1 MLNKIKL
8 DNGLTIYLLPD
19 NNKHTTYI
27 NLIVNF
33 GGLNN
38 KIIINNKK
46 YNIKNGTAHFLE
58 HLVLESSKYGDLMK
72 FFGINGVGSNGF
84 TSIDRT
90 QFYIDC
96 VENVENNLGILLSG
110 IHEPI
115 ISDEIID
122 KIRGPILEEK
132 KRSLDNKDTSSI
144 YNASLNSILDTK
156 GFKSILGDIED
167 INNINKNDIELAF
180 NTFYRPENEIIV
192 IGGKFNKDN
201 ILNVINEVY
210 NDIKFNK
217 DNIVKPTII
226 HKNTVNKKKVIIK
239 EDISLE
245 KSIIS
250 FKVDDLDMK
259 PYDKLMLDTYLY
271 YFLKNNFSVVSMLNT
286 KLVNEDIIIGNINY
300 SCNLVEGY
308 HVIRIEANVKN
319 KKLFNN
325 IILDYFKNK
334 KFVFDEDYFNLCKR
348 NYIIDLITRS
358 DDIYRTIDPL
368 IENIISFKY
377 ENVDTI
383 DDIENISFKTYKDI
397 IMNLDFTNYSIA
409 LLEKK

>member
-96 VENVENNLGILLSG
+96 VENAENNLGILLSG

-271 YFLKNNFSVVSMLNT
+271 YFLKNNFSVVSKLNT

>member
-210 NDIKFNK
+210 NYIKFNK

>member
-271 YFLKNNFSVVSMLNT
+271 YFLKNNFSVVSKLNT

>member
-1 MLNKIKL
+1 MLDKIKL
-8 DNGLTIYLLPD
+8 DNGLTVYLLPD

-38 KIIINNKK
+38 KIFINDKK

-72 FFGINGVGSNGF
+72 FFGVNGVGSNGF

-271 YFLKNNFSVVSMLNT
+271 YFLKNNFSVVSKLNT

-334 KFVFDEDYFNLCKR
+334 KFIFDEDYFNLCKR

-358 DDIYRTIDPL
+358 DDIYRTIEPL
-368 IENIISFKY
+368 IENIVSFKY

-383 DDIENISFKTYKDI
+383 DDIENILFDTYRDI
-397 IMNLDFTNYSIA
+397 IMNLDFSNYSIA
-409 LLEKK
+409 MLEKK

>member
-1 MLNKIKL
+1 MLDKIKL

-38 KIIINNKK
+38 KVFINDKK

-72 FFGINGVGSNGF
+72 FFGVNGVGSNGF

-217 DNIVKPTII
+217 NNIVKPTII

-250 FKVDDLDMK
+250 FKVNDLDMK
-259 PYDKLMLDTYLY
+259 PYNKLMLDTYLY
-271 YFLKNNFSVVSMLNT
+271 YFLKNNFSVVSKLNT

-300 SCNLVEGY
+300 SCDLVEGY
-308 HVIRIEANVKN
+308 HVIRIVANVKN
-319 KKLFNN
+319 KKIFNK

-334 KFVFDEDYFNLCKR
+334 KFIFDEDYFNLCKK

-368 IENIISFKY
+368 IENIVSFKY
-377 ENVDTI
+377 ENIDTI
-383 DDIENISFKTYKDI
+383 DDIENILFDTYRDI
-397 IMNLDFTNYSIA
+397 IMNLDFGNYSVA
-409 LLEKK
+409 MLEKK

>member
-271 YFLKNNFSVVSMLNT
+271 YFLKNNFSVVSKLNT

-377 ENVDTI
+377 ENLDTI

>member
-1 MLNKIKL
+1 MLDKIKL
-8 DNGLTIYLLPD
+8 DNELTIYLLPD

-271 YFLKNNFSVVSMLNT
+271 YFLKNNFSVVSKLNT

>member
-1 MLNKIKL
+1 MLDKIKL

-38 KIIINNKK
+38 KVFINDKK

-72 FFGINGVGSNGF
+72 FFGVNGVGSNGF

-144 YNASLNSILDTK
+144 YNASLSSILDTK

-217 DNIVKPTII
+217 NNIVKPTII

-250 FKVDDLDMK
+250 FKVNDLDMK
-259 PYDKLMLDTYLY
+259 PYNKLMLDTYLY
-271 YFLKNNFSVVSMLNT
+271 YFLKNNFSVVSKLNT

-300 SCNLVEGY
+300 SCDLVEGY
-308 HVIRIEANVKN
+308 HVIRIVANVKN
-319 KKLFNN
+319 KKIFNK

-334 KFVFDEDYFNLCKR
+334 KFIFDEDYFNLCKK
-348 NYIIDLITRS
+348 NYIVDLITRS

-368 IENIISFKY
+368 IENIVSFKY
-377 ENVDTI
+377 ENIDTI
-383 DDIENISFKTYKDI
+383 DDIENILFDTYRDI
-397 IMNLDFTNYSIA
+397 IMNLDFGNYSVA
-409 LLEKK
+409 MLEKK

>member
-1 MLNKIKL
+1 MLDKIKL

-271 YFLKNNFSVVSMLNT
+271 YFLKNNFSVVSKLNT

-383 DDIENISFKTYKDI
+383 GDIENISFKTYKDI

>member
-8 DNGLTIYLLPD
+8 DNELTIYLLPD

-271 YFLKNNFSVVSMLNT
+271 YFLKNNFSVVSKLNT

-334 KFVFDEDYFNLCKR
+334 KFVFDEDYLNLCKR

>member
-271 YFLKNNFSVVSMLNT
+271 YFLKNNFSVVSKLNT

-308 HVIRIEANVKN
+308 HVIRIEANIKN
-319 KKLFNN
+319 KKLF
-325 IILDYFKNK
+325 FKK
-334 KFVFDEDYFNLCKR
+334 
-348 NYIIDLITRS
+348 
-358 DDIYRTIDPL
+358 
-368 IENIISFKY
+368 
-377 ENVDTI
+377 
-383 DDIENISFKTYKDI
+383 
-397 IMNLDFTNYSIA
+397 
-409 LLEKK
+409 